1 MKYYLQIVKDNVSI
15 LVDSDVGY
23 YHQFKIDDVIEVV
36 MNDELQLGFQTQH
49 LGISLNIRDLI
60 VTDIVGKEIYNANG
74 WIIQNPRFTI
84 DWDKKDYQQLSIASA
99 LMNGYMMD
107 VTKGVERKKKK
118 EKKKND
124 S

>member
-107 VTKGVERKKKK
+107 VTKGVERNKKL
-118 EKKKND
+118 D
-124 S
+124 QLGI

>member
-107 VTKGVERKKKK
+107 VTKGVERNKKLD
-118 EKKKND
+118 ELGI
-124 S
+124 

>member
-1 MKYYLQIVKDNVSI
+1 MRYYLQIVKDNVSV

-36 MNDELQLGFQTQH
+36 MNDD
-49 LGISLNIRDLI
+49 LGISLNIH
-60 VTDIVGKEIYNANG
+60 G

-99 LMNGYMMD
+99 VMNGYMMD
-107 VTKGVERKKKK
+107 ITKGVERNKKL
-118 EKKKND
+118 EQLGI
-124 S
+124 

>member
-74 WIIQNPRFTI
+74 CIIQNPRFTI

-99 LMNGYMMD
+99 VMNGYMMD
-107 VTKGVERKKKK
+107 VTKGVERNKKL
-118 EKKKND
+118 EQLGI
-124 S
+124 

>member
-36 MNDELQLGFQTQH
+36 MDDN
-49 LGISLNIRDLI
+49 LGISLNI
-60 VTDIVGKEIYNANG
+60 NG

-84 DWDKKDYQQLSIASA
+84 DWDKFDRQELSIASA
-99 LMNGYMMD
+99 VMKGYMID
-107 VTKGVERKKKK
+107 ITKGVERNKKLD
-118 EKKKND
+118 ELGI
-124 S
+124 

>member
-84 DWDKKDYQQLSIASA
+84 DWDKFDRQELSIASSV
-99 LMNGYMMD
+99 MKGYMID
-107 VTKGVERKKKK
+107 ITKGVERDNKLK
-118 EKKKND
+118 ELGI
-124 S
+124 

>member
-1 MKYYLQIVKDNVSI
+1 MKYYLQIVKDNVSV

-99 LMNGYMMD
+99 VMNGYMMD
-107 VTKGVERKKKK
+107 VTKGVERNKKLD
-118 EKKKND
+118 ELGI
-124 S
+124 